1 MSFRLMPLYRLGG
14 LGAAISMV
22 AICGLVSL
30 QVLFRLFDAL
40 LVLFGSSRL
49 GIEVTGVSELASF
62 LLVGATFL
70 GMAYTFTHHAHI
82 RMSLVIQRLPAAI
95 RAFTELFCLLVATAL
110 NLLLC
115 VSLWALMRESI
126 EFNDVSSGLLAIPI
140 WIPQLV
146 LLIGMA
152 LMNLALLEALWMT
165 ARMAFTSP
173 SSYQPADDDTS
184 AGH

>member
-82 RMSLVIQRLPAAI
+82 RMSLIIQRLPAAI
-95 RAFTELFCLLVATAL
+95 RVFTELFCLLVATAL

-152 LMNLALLEALWMT
+152 LMNLALLEALWLT
-165 ARMAFTSP
+165 ARTAFTSP
-173 SSYQPADDDTS
+173 SSYQPADDEST

>member
-30 QVLFRLFDAL
+30 QVLFRLVDAL

-62 LLVGATFL
+62 LLVGATFF
-70 GMAYTFTHHAHI
+70 GMAFTHHAHI
-82 RMSLVIQRLPAAI
+82 RMSLVIQRLPSAI
-95 RAFTELFCLLVATAL
+95 RVFTELFCLLVASAL

-152 LMNLALLEALWMT
+152 LMNLALLEALWLT
-165 ARMAFTSP
+165 ARTAFTSP